1 MKTDAKQVQGGGSEE
16 TEAMHGLLA
25 AEGENIAAALNS
37 PLLEIASADEA
48 VSGVGQVIVGETVEQ
63 VSIV

>member
-1 MKTDAKQVQGGGSEE
+1 MQGGGSEE

-25 AEGENIAAALNS
+25 AEGEAITAALNS
-37 PLLEIASADEA
+37 PLHEIVSADEA